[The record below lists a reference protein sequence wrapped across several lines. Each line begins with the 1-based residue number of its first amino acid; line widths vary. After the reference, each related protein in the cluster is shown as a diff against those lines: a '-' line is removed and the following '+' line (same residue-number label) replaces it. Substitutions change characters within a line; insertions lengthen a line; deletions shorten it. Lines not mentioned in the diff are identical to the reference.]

1 MKHYAVIGAS
11 NGTGHAIAELLA
23 ARGDHVTAISRKP
36 TGDRPNVFPVA
47 ADVQDAASLVRALP
61 DHLDTVFF
69 TVDIHGF
76 RKPKND
82 IYNVMVRGCNNAVE
96 AAIKRGARR
105 FVLLSVIGAED
116 ASWVWWLLN
125 AVKPGIQENLMQR
138 EQALKHSG
146 LPYIIVRAP
155 KLDDSKAS
163 EGHVLAQTSRQK
175 LGMKQ
180 SISRREL
187 ASLMVLAADA
197 GPEREGATWD
207 VAE

>member
-1 MKHYAVIGAS
+1 MKRYAVIGAS
-11 NGTGHAIAELLA
+11 SGTGHAIAELLA
-23 ARGDHVTAISRKP
+23 ARGDHVTAISRTP
-36 TGDRPNVFPVA
+36 TEDRPNVSSVA

-61 DHLDTVFF
+61 GDLDTVFF

-76 RKPKND
+76 RKPKTD
-82 IYNVMVRGCNNAVE
+82 IYNVMVRGCTNAVE
-96 AAIKRGARR
+96 AAIKCGARR

-125 AVKPGIQENLMQR
+125 AVKPGMQENVMRR
-138 EQALKHSG
+138 EQALKRSG

-155 KLDDSKAS
+155 KLDDSKTA
-163 EGHVLAQTSRQK
+163 EGHVLAPTSPQK

-197 GPEREGATWD
+197 GSEREGATWD
-207 VAE
+207 IAG